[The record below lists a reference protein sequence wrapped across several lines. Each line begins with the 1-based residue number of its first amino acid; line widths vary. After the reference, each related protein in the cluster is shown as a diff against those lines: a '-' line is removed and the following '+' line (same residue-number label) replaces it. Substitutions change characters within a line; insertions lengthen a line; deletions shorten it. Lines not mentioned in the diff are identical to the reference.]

1 MKKNIKQSKK
11 SEQYNVLTLKPYRSG
26 NLTKLSESARNTRF
40 SSNLWGT
47 KKQILSLKGGIKNDE
62 EGTFLKY
69 PSVRGYFEVYNL
81 NQTTLKEENLNE
93 LRDSIHPFII
103 KRTHWEIMD

>member
-26 NLTKLSESARNTRF
+26 NLTKLSESSRNNGF

-47 KKQILSLKGGIKNDE
+47 KKQILLLKGGIKNDE
-62 EGTFLKY
+62 EGTLLKY
-69 PSVRGYFEVYNL
+69 PSTKGSFEVYNL
-81 NQTTLKEENLNE
+81 NQTTLKEESLNE

>member
-26 NLTKLSESARNTRF
+26 NLTKLSESSRNNGF

-47 KKQILSLKGGIKNDE
+47 NKQILLLKGGIKKDE

>member
-1 MKKNIKQSKK
+1 MTEM

-26 NLTKLSESARNTRF
+26 NLTKLSESSRNNRF

-47 KKQILSLKGGIKNDE
+47 KKQILLLKGRIKNDE
-62 EGTFLKY
+62 EGTLLKY
-69 PSVRGYFEVYNL
+69 PSLKGSFEVYNL
-81 NQTTLKEENLNE
+81 NQTTLKEEKLNE